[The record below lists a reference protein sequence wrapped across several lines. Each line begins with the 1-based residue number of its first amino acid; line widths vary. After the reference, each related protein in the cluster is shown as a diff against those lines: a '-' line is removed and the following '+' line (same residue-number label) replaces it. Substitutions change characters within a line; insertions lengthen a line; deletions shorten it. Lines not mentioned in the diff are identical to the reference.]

1 MSKNS
6 LQCFVYEK
14 RLKSKKVSAYY
25 CNAWA
30 DRFVSKF
37 SLSPSF
43 WYPRHPHFYNILVSI
58 IFTISSSPSFLQYP
72 RHPHFY
78 DILVT
83 LIFTIYCNL
92 NFMISSSP
100 KILLYPFRP
109 YFYDTL
115 ISLTVL
121 QSCRPFT
128 LSLSPLIVGY
138 PPPPLI
144 LTKTSLTS
152 ITPIEKGK
160 S

>member
-1 MSKNS
+1 MCTKKGLSLKKYLLIIVMHELTVLFPNS
-6 LQCFVYEK
+6 H
-14 RLKSKKVSAYY
+14 
-25 CNAWA
+25 
-30 DRFVSKF
+30 
-37 SLSPSF
+37 
-43 WYPRHPHFYNILVSI
+43 YPHLFDILVTL
-58 IFTISSSPSFLQYP
+58 IFTISSSPSFLKYPRHPQFYDILVTLFLQYH

-78 DILVT
+78 NILVT
-83 LIFTIYCNL
+83 LIFTISSSPSFLRYNL

-138 PPPPLI
+138 NPPPLI
-144 LTKTSLTS
+144 LTKTLML
-152 ITPIEKGK
+152 
-160 S
+160 